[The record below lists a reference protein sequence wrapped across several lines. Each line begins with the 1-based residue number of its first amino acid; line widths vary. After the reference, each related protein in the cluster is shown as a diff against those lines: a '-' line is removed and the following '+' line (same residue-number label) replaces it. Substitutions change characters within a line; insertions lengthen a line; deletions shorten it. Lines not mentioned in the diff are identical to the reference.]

1 MITRVLASKRV
12 LINSG
17 LALFVFGL
25 FVYSRQDVQD
35 QERASFRMP
44 DPLDHSHR
52 NEPEFNSVQQEVADS
67 TEEKFSNQPLNKEH
81 VSIDDNIN
89 SQAIGGADKDGM
101 IMNITMLM
109 SLLFFPI
116 SNI

>member
-1 MITRVLASKRV
+1 MINRVLASKRV

-44 DPLDHSHR
+44 NPLEHFNR
-52 NEPEFNSVQQEVADS
+52 NEQEFNSVQQRVADS
-67 TEEKFSNQPLNKEH
+67 SEEKFSNQPLNKEH
-81 VSIDDNIN
+81 VSIDDNLD
-89 SQAIGGADKDGM
+89 SHAIGGADKDGM
-101 IMNITMLM
+101 IMNICC
-109 SLLFFPI
+109 
-116 SNI
+116 

>member
-44 DPLDHSHR
+44 DPLEHSHR

-81 VSIDDNIN
+81 VSIDDNVN
-89 SQAIGGADKDGM
+89 SQAIGGAKKDGM
-101 IMNITMLM
+101 IMNILC
-109 SLLFFPI
+109 
-116 SNI
+116 